1 MCGPSCF
8 SAAGPPMMYR
18 DDRPLE
24 REVDPRPLQG
34 NPEPGKGTG
43 GWTRARSL
51 QLKVGGF
58 ENI

>member
-1 MCGPSCF
+1 
-8 SAAGPPMMYR
+8 MMYR
-18 DDRPLE
+18 DARPLE